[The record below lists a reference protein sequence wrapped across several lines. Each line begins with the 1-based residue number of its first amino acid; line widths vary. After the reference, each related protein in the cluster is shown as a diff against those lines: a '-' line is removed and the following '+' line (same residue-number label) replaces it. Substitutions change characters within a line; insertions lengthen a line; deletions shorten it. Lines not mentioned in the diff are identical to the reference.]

1 MRKLPWLSLFLMFVA
16 YTSFSWFVTHTTV
29 TWVAWGLAIAFTL
42 LQALLL
48 TTLFARLRFFA
59 RRWLQ
64 SDLGYFC
71 LVLIGAISITFAL
84 VWFRAFGYCLVVLAA
99 EILARLD
106 LQNIGYNRVQSLIV
120 LTIVSF
126 TGLAIGWLISLYPLF
141 RAAQSL

>member
-1 MRKLPWLSLFLMFVA
+1 MRKLPWLSLCLLFIA
-16 YTSFSWFVTHTTV
+16 YTSFSWFVARTTV
-29 TWVAWGLAIAFTL
+29 SWLTWSLAITFTL

-48 TTLFARLRFFA
+48 TTLFARLRLFA

-71 LVLIGAISITFAL
+71 LVLIAAISVTFAL

-106 LQNIGYNRVQSLIV
+106 LQNMGCNRVQSLIV
-120 LTIVSF
+120 LTLVSF
-126 TGLAIGWLISLYPLF
+126 TGLVVGWSVSLNPFF
-141 RAAQSL
+141 RAG